1 MTRGFG
7 VFDGT
12 EGVGVND
19 AGLITRAVHRH
30 GDVLL
35 FARRQDAERWAVR
48 LERLGVKCYN
58 PPFGVREVVLMEDE

>member
-1 MTRGFG
+1 MTRGFA
-7 VFDGT
+7 VYDGT
-12 EGVGVND
+12 EGVGIND

-35 FARRQDAERWAVR
+35 FARRRDAELWCCR

-58 PPFGVREVVLMEDE
+58 PPFEVREIALKEDE